1 MEDLNKNQ
9 IILLTILISF
19 VTSIATGIMTVSL
32 LMEAPVEV
40 TQTINK
46 VVEKT
51 IETVTTPT
59 EIVRETNGKK
69 EVVTVVVSEDDRV
82 VSAIDKN
89 TNSIFRIRARNK
101 GLGVDNFYGIGIVV
115 SKDGLI
121 ATDKKPISEVM
132 EYVAINSS
140 GKEIPLVYV
149 QSPDKKSQIGFFL
162 AKPKDKY
169 VFSPSSLAGSDAKL
183 GQSVIAIGGDEVN
196 SVATGKVTTLNTLS
210 VSTTTKIITSIET
223 DLSSKDLVYGGP
235 LLSLSGEVLGI
246 SSSDFSSA
254 RIFIPSSV
262 LKTEVSL
269 IKIN

>member
-9 IILLTILISF
+9 IILLTILIAF

-40 TQTINK
+40 TQTINR

-89 TNSIFRIRARNK
+89 TSSIFRIRSRSK
-101 GLGVDNFYGIGIVV
+101 ELGIDNFYGIGIVV

-132 EYVAINSS
+132 EYVAVNSA

-149 QSPDKKSQIGFFL
+149 QSPDKKSQISFFL

-169 VFSPSSLAGSDAKL
+169 IFTPISIASSDAKL
-183 GQSVIAIGGDEVN
+183 GQSVIAIGGDSVN
-196 SVATGKVTTLNTLS
+196 SVSVGKITTLNTYNTS
-210 VSTTTKIITSIET
+210 STTKAISSIEA
-223 DLSSKDLVYGGP
+223 DVSSKDLVYGGP
-235 LLSLSGEVLGI
+235 LLSLSGEVLGV
-246 SSSDFSSA
+246 SSSDFSSTK
-254 RIFIPSSV
+254 IFIPASI

-269 IKIN
+269 IKVN